1 MSSAA
6 STGRPWWW
14 IPHSSIP
21 IILLLLAGC
30 ATHVP
35 QVLSPKMMPKDFS
48 APVSAAEG
56 VWPQPN
62 WWQSFG
68 SSELSD
74 LVERAHIDNRDLA
87 VATARVMEAQART
100 IIQRSALFPQ
110 INAQAQALRAPSGQ
124 SGQSING
131 QAFSAGNS
139 FGLTFGASYELDV
152 WGLARDNLRAAKEAQ
167 KSARFTQQ
175 ATALTVTA
183 NVANSYFSVLAL
195 RARIAIAN
203 EDIAAINGILDTI
216 KLRVSTGKSS
226 RLDLAQEQAQVESVE
241 AQLPMLEQQELEA
254 RVALAVLLG
263 EPPEG
268 FELTTR
274 TLDAFHLP
282 SVQTGLPS
290 ELLLRRPDVAEA
302 EANLAGAHAN
312 LDAARAAFL
321 PQFALAGN
329 GNFASTAINALLH
342 GPNFAWDFGANLL
355 QTIFDGG
362 KLVGQKDLAEATQRE
377 LIASYQSAV
386 LNAYADAE
394 NALGQVANSSKAEIH
409 LAREVD
415 AASEAF
421 KISQLQYRQGVT
433 ELLTVLQA
441 QQTLFAAEDQLAQT
455 KLAHAQAVIHLF
467 EALGG
472 GWMELPE
479 ERTQFVAGQLR
490 SY

>member
-1 MSSAA
+1 MSKAVSLPWRARLA
-6 STGRPWWW
+6 LGTG
-14 IPHSSIP
+14 
-21 IILLLLAGC
+21 ILALALQLSGC

-35 QVLSPKMMPKDFS
+35 QVLAPQNTPKVFS
-48 APVSAAEG
+48 GQTIGSEQ
-56 VWPQPN
+56 VWPQTD
-62 WWQSFG
+62 WWRTFG
-68 SSELSD
+68 SPELSD
-74 LVERAHIDNRDLA
+74 LIEKAGADNRDLA
-87 VATARVMEAQART
+87 VAAARVMEARAQMV
-100 IIQRSALFPQ
+100 IQRAALFPQ
-110 INAQAQALRAPSGQ
+110 INAQAQALRSPSGGG
-124 SGQSING
+124 GQSITG
-131 QAFSAGNS
+131 QSFSAGNS
-139 FGLTFGASYELDV
+139 FGLTFGASYELDF
-152 WGLARDNLRAAKEAQ
+152 WGLAHDNLRAAREAL
-167 KSARFTQQ
+167 KSAHFSKQ
-175 ATALTVTA
+175 AVALTVTS
-183 NVANSYFSVLAL
+183 NVANTYFSVLAL
-195 RARIAIAN
+195 RVRIAIAN

-216 KLRVSTGKSS
+216 NLRVSTGKSS

-241 AQLPMLEQQELEA
+241 AQLPMLEEQELEA

-268 FELTTR
+268 FEVKTQS
-274 TLDAFHLP
+274 LDLFQP
-282 SVQTGLPS
+282 PVVQAGLPS

-329 GNFASTAINALLH
+329 GGFASTAINALLH

-362 KLVGQKDLAEATQRE
+362 KLVGQKDLARATQKE
-377 LIASYQSAV
+377 LIARYQSAV
-386 LNAYADAE
+386 LNAYADVE
-394 NALGQVANSSKAEIH
+394 NALGQVANNSKAVVH
-409 LAREVD
+409 LGREVD

-455 KLAHAQAVIHLF
+455 KLARMQAVIHLF

-472 GWMELPE
+472 GWVESPE
-479 ERTQFVAGQLR
+479 ERTQFVARQLVR
-490 SY
+490 